1 MVSPQYVAAEL
12 SVALATQAGIDVIK
26 LAATDKNSALFM
38 SQFLRYPENMTKA
51 EIEMGSQLIVNFVI
65 TEFASLGL
73 NVQDYLGQIDEEL
86 LAKATDEALEAL
98 KLKETS
104 EEGES

>member
-1 MVSPQYVAAEL
+1 
-12 SVALATQAGIDVIK
+12 
-26 LAATDKNSALFM
+26 M